1 MCISIFKYLKIYIQT
16 EINKKKNT
24 INYVI
29 VINSVRLLDIVNDRH
44 LLKEIEL
51 K

>member
-1 MCISIFKYLKIYIQT
+1 MISIFKYLKIYIQT
-16 EINKKKNT
+16 EISYEKNT

-44 LLKEIEL
+44 LMKEIEL